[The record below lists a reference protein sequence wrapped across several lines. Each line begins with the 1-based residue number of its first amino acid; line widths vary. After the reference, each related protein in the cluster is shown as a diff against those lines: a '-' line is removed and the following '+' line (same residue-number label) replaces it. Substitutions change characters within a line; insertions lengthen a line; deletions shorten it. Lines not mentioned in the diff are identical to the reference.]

1 MATAKKNPTSTRTAK
16 KQKDAN
22 ASPKASSFLGFLSS
36 GPRSGPTNPPYEAE
50 LLNGETT
57 EGNSGKV
64 PFAIL
69 GQDNARGL
77 ETLEKLRATYGDKL
91 YPPSTQDASQP
102 NTNTTVAS
110 EIIIKDQ
117 NPTDSR
123 LVFAINETTGAVVYS
138 MSAQNEHPL
147 IDGMVVAK
155 DPMNKNSPKVTDK
168 DLTDDEA
175 QRFTDFFGVPAIMNT
190 NAYINLQAAGG
201 KINNKYIIDREN
213 EIRWYNVTEPYGA
226 GVQGS
231 SAPTVNEIVNWSLD
245 EANRYKFPYR
255 FTDFAFCKFWQKIP
269 NNYLIT
275 LRRYPFPVNDSVTS
289 GEEARGELKKKNLKP
304 VATML
309 TFLGEDSGNKM
320 STILG
325 PIETGLK
332 WKDIKADVWQV
343 TTNEETAGGVNNPAP
358 AAAKFLGFLSGG
370 AAATKTRQAD
380 KPPPDPYEN
389 GPYANKI
396 IGPVNVI
403 DSTKGR
409 ERGLEFKHE
418 VSLVFEYSLRS
429 IGGIN
434 TKAAGLDIIANCM
447 LMTSATAPFWGG
459 MNRFMPFAGGG
470 THDPFLG
477 GDSGKAA
484 WMRGDPEGFMKS
496 LKTQFTK
503 AFNNVSDLFNKVFS
517 DPVGGLQQIA
527 AGGAKEFMKATTTDA
542 KTQLTGLHS
551 LLTGAPVGE
560 WHITIGPPMNPMM
573 MMGNMICKS
582 GKLEFNDE
590 LGPDDFPTEIK
601 FTVNLEHG
609 MPRDKD
615 AIESMFNKGR
625 GRIYALPKG
634 YEKSFSS
641 SSQSQVDTSYKR
653 NTVAGKNNKV
663 SPNNASVERDR
674 AYDAAAT
681 NKAPIVGSPYAA
693 LYSNGSGYVPGIS
706 DAADEKRKNAK
717 K

>member
-1 MATAKKNPTSTRTAK
+1 MAIAKKNPTSRLTASIE
-16 KQKDAN
+16 KQIN
-22 ASPKASSFLGFLSS
+22 ESPFAAPVAAVLEFLGINTAANIEIPQAS
-36 GPRSGPTNPPYEAE
+36 
-50 LLNGETT
+50 
-57 EGNSGKV
+57 
-64 PFAIL
+64 
-69 GQDNARGL
+69 
-77 ETLEKLRATYGDKL
+77 
-91 YPPSTQDASQP
+91 SQP
-102 NTNTTVAS
+102 NTNTTVAAGLV
-110 EIIIKDQ
+110 IKDE
-117 NPTDSR
+117 NPVDPR
-123 LVFAINETTGAVVYS
+123 LVFAVNETTGAVVYS

-147 IDGMVVAK
+147 IDGMVVSK
-155 DPMNKNSPKVTDK
+155 DPMDKTSPKVTDK
-168 DLTDDEA
+168 DLNDDEA

-245 EANRYKFPYR
+245 EANRDKFPYR

-332 WKDIKADVWQV
+332 WKDVKADVWQV
-343 TTNEETAGGVNNPAP
+343 TTNEDQAGSVNNPAP
-358 AAAKFLGFLSGG
+358 SAAKFLGFLTGG
-370 AAATKTRQAD
+370 ADGTKTRGAD

-503 AFNNVSDLFNKVFS
+503 AFNNVSDLFNKVFD

-542 KTQLTGLHS
+542 KTQITGLHS

-582 GKLEFNDE
+582 GKIEFNDE

-615 AIESMFNKGR
+615 GIESMFNKGR
-625 GRIYALPKG
+625 GRIYGLPKG

-653 NTVAGKNNKV
+653 NKVAGKNNKV
-663 SPNNASVERDR
+663 SKDNASVERNR

-681 NKAPIVGSPYAA
+681 NKAPTVGSPVAA
-693 LYSNGSGYVPGIS
+693 LYSSGYGYVPGIS
-706 DAADEKRKNAK
+706 DSADERRKNAK